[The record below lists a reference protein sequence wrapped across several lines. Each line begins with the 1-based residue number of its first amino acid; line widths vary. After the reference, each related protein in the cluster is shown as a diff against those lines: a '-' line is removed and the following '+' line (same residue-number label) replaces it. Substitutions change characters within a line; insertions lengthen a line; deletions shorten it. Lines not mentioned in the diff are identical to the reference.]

1 MSPLKA
7 KHELQSSSSK
17 ILEEKTRKS
26 TPTFTE
32 KRRKAPALAVG
43 SVNGCLNA
51 NLYFLVDLYGVNKA
65 TSEKALALMKA
76 KLDEI
81 DDKIEKIKQKP
92 KSKEDH
98 FNVDK

>member
-7 KHELQSSSSK
+7 KHELQSSSS
-17 ILEEKTRKS
+17 
-26 TPTFTE
+26 
-32 KRRKAPALAVG
+32 
-43 SVNGCLNA
+43 N
-51 NLYFLVDLYGVNKA
+51 FLVDLYGVNKA